1 MLTGVGFTSRYKVAK
16 AITTK
21 KPSEAVFVL
30 EAIYKKSNVFK
41 YPEIFQC
48 NNMSEFKSDVTK
60 LLEKH
65 NVNIRRARY
74 KYIHTAFVEAFKK
87 ALEKS
92 CLSPWRLKNFKT
104 LKKY

>member
-21 KPSEAVFVL
+21 KPSEVAFVL
-30 EAIYKKSNVFK
+30 EAICKKGNMFK

-87 ALEKS
+87 GLEKS